1 MNFLFVTVVDIG
13 STVYYQALCLQS
25 EATKIKMQCTS
36 SDRIKILKT
45 IYGYNPGYKNSVNIE
60 SCALSV
66 TDCNFD
72 REFTVDNE
80 CTGRNSCLVTIRKST
95 VMNESSIFQ
104 QTCADFNY
112 VQINYQCLPSKVFL
126 HLSRK
131 GFRLSKT
138 SVCIFFSDLPS
149 KSVCGMS
156 KAELSHAYLMTPN
169 FPNHISAGTTCEC
182 TLTSNYE
189 NGQILLRRVDMKV
202 FINIFLNQNLK

>member
-1 MNFLFVTVVDIG
+1 
-13 STVYYQALCLQS
+13 
-25 EATKIKMQCTS
+25 MQCTS

-80 CTGRNSCLVTIRKST
+80 CTGRNACLVTIRKST

-131 GFRLSKT
+131 GFRLCKT
-138 SVCIFFSDLPS
+138 YICVFFLRFTIQKCLRNEQSRVITCLFNDTEFS
-149 KSVCGMS
+149 ESHKCG
-156 KAELSHAYLMTPN
+156 N
-169 FPNHISAGTTCEC
+169 N
-182 TLTSNYE
+182 
-189 NGQILLRRVDMKV
+189 V
-202 FINIFLNQNLK
+202 

>member
-1 MNFLFVTVVDIG
+1 MIFLFVTVVDIG

-112 VQINYQCLPSKVFL
+112 VQINYQCLPSKVFHFFTQRFFDYWL
-126 HLSRK
+126 FQFIL
-131 GFRLSKT
+131 
-138 SVCIFFSDLPS
+138 FSDLPS